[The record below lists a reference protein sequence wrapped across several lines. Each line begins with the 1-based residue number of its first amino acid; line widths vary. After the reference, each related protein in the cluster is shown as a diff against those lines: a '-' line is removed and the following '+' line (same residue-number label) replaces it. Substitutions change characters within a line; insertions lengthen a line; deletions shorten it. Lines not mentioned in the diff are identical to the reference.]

1 MCCPAGSNNEGH
13 DGAKN
18 SKNQSKKKKCQ
29 QVCSCL
35 VEENVLISP
44 PKAKNILK
52 ISIDLLTL
60 CLRSGAPEM
69 DDAHVSSCLVKLA
82 LCGNL
87 WE

>member
-1 MCCPAGSNNEGH
+1 MEP
-13 DGAKN
+13 DTAKI
-18 SKNQSKKKKCQ
+18 SQKKKKKCQ

-69 DDAHVSSCLVKLA
+69 DDAHVSSCLVA
-82 LCGNL
+82 LCGFVL
-87 WE
+87 